1 MAVIEAIMIMDR
13 PFGTKCQMTM
23 ITVDGDMR
31 DAFVGN

>member
-1 MAVIEAIMIMDR
+1 MAVIEAIMMMDR

-23 ITVDGDMR
+23 TTVDGDMR